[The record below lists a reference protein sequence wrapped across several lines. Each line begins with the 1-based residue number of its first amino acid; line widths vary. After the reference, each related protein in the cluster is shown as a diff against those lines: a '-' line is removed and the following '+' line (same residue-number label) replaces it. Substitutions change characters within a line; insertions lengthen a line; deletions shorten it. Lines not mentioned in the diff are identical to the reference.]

1 MIVTPRGDHLSNV
14 IFQLTPRD
22 DRKFL
27 TKGAAVRARTSNVS
41 HTKAK
46 RKRLEHQPAG
56 RPNTALVI

>member
-1 MIVTPRGDHLSNV
+1 MIVTPRGDHLSNG
-14 IFQLTPRD
+14 IFQLIPRD

-27 TKGAAVRARTSNVS
+27 IKSAAVRARTSNVS

-46 RKRLEHQPAG
+46 RLEHHPAG

>member
-14 IFQLTPRD
+14 IFQLIPRD

-27 TKGAAVRARTSNVS
+27 IKSAAVRARTSNVS

-46 RKRLEHQPAG
+46 RLEHHPAG